1 MINGVAYIMM
11 KVGNLNVPW
20 LTIVNQHLQSNL
32 TIIISYIDLNYNKYM
47 KPVSSSYQ
55 PPSQQSSSYDL
66 PQSGAGGFP
75 QANGGN
81 LPRLPAVDDDLLQY
95 FSNMSDDEL
104 MGEYEMVIMQMMEDP
119 EIAAALQYLA
129 EHPNDIMGAASD
141 PTVASGIQKM
151 GSNPMFATLQYI
163 IQSRQH

>member
-1 MINGVAYIMM
+1 
-11 KVGNLNVPW
+11 
-20 LTIVNQHLQSNL
+20 
-32 TIIISYIDLNYNKYM
+32 M

-55 PPSQQSSSYDL
+55 PSYQQSSSYEL
-66 PQSGAGGFP
+66 PQSGANGFP
-75 QANGGN
+75 QASGGN

-95 FSNMSDDEL
+95 FSNMSDEEL

-119 EIAAALQYLA
+119 EVGAALQYLA

>member
-1 MINGVAYIMM
+1 MNGVAYIMM

-32 TIIISYIDLNYNKYM
+32 TIIISYIDLNYNKYI

-75 QANGGN
+75 QASGGN